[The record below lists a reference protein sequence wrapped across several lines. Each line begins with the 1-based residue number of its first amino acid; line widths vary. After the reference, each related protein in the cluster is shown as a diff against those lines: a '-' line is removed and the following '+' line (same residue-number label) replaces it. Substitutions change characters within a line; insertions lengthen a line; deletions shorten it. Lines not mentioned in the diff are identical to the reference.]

1 MPNPRIPWQ
10 AETRNALWAA
20 LHAESDWLA
29 AFGNGTEYQFIK
41 GQLVKRHE
49 PEPSKC
55 PMLAIFPASTEL
67 PPVSRKTLGGDV
79 DRYRVSA
86 EIVTVEL
93 DDAEILVYLFHASM
107 RSQWATLATVRD
119 NRLYQIDASVEYE
132 PMPAKDAPRPL
143 WLAAI
148 TLTCR
153 YRQA

>member
-1 MPNPRIPWQ
+1 MPDAGDNWQ
-10 AETRNALWAA
+10 LETRNAIWAA

-29 AFGNGTEYQFIK
+29 AVGNGTEHRFAKGELIK
-41 GQLVKRHE
+41 RLEIE
-49 PEPSKC
+49 PRAC
-55 PMLAIFPASTEL
+55 PVVAIGPASTDL
-67 PPVSRKTLGGDV
+67 PPISRKTLASDI
-79 DRYRVSA
+79 DKYRIRV
-86 EIVTVEL
+86 EIATVEL
-93 DDAEILVYLFHASM
+93 DDCEMLVYLFHASM

-132 PMPAKDAPRPL
+132 PLPAKDAPRPL